1 MNIENKTL
9 INGILAIGILLA
21 VGLGCS
27 KINELSRTGKTGE
40 TNENYKT
47 NETGETSEFGTKL
60 MFNGTE
66 MYYTK
71 NVTEAEAR
79 KLGNYMISVGFS
91 NGQGKSVQLDK
102 SGSTYQ
108 FRMVV
113 IPEMQNNEQ
122 YLNVMKTAAAE
133 ISRNVFNNAPVEVHV
148 CDNRFKTLRVITP

>member
-27 KINELSRTGKTGE
+27 KINELSRISKTGE

-47 NETGETSEFGTKL
+47 NETGETSQYGTKL
-60 MFNGTE
+60 VFNDTE
-66 MYYTK
+66 IYYTK

-79 KLGNYMISVGFS
+79 KLGNYMVSAGFS
-91 NGQGKSVQLDK
+91 DGQRKSFQLDK

-122 YLNVMKTAAAE
+122 YLNTVKAVAAE
-133 ISRNVFNNAPVEVHV
+133 ISRDVFNNAPVEVHI
-148 CDNRFKTLRVITP
+148 CDDRFKTLRVITP